1 MDCCQSQNDALATV
15 RAEIA
20 QLETEANPMRIAAN
34 SKRAHLVDTIKRFH
48 DREQSFNLE
57 AEQLERRRLLLEV
70 RVRVYTLA
78 HAPEY
83 IGCGTYAHLLFS

>member
-1 MDCCQSQNDALATV
+1 MQSKNDALATV

-57 AEQLERRRLLLEV
+57 AEELERRRLLLEV
-70 RVRVYTLA
+70 R
-78 HAPEY
+78 E
-83 IGCGTYAHLLFS
+83 